1 MLHLSLL
8 HVIHFN
14 IYLTILVQLVTMF
27 EVLWRHISVQDYNYY
42 FEVLEVHPQS
52 V

>member
-1 MLHLSLL
+1 MLHLYLL

-27 EVLWRHISVQDYNYY
+27 EVLWRHVQDYNYCL
-42 FEVLEVHPQS
+42 EVLEVHPQS